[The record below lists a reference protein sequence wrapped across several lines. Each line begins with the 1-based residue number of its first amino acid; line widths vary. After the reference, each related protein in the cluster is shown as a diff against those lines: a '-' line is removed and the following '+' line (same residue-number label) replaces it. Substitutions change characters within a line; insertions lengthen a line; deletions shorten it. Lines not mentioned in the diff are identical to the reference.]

1 MTYKRIHNFNAGPA
15 ALPIEVLEE
24 IKTDLIDYKGN
35 GLSVLEMSHRS
46 KAYDEIIKNAEK
58 DMREL
63 LGIPDNYTVM
73 FLQGGATLQ
82 FAMVPLNLLPDNK
95 PADYIN
101 TGTWSTKA
109 IEEAQKLGKTPRVI
123 ASSEDKEFTYIPKNF
138 TINKDSAYL
147 HITSNNTIR
156 GTEWQS
162 FPETN
167 GIDLVCDM
175 SSDFCS
181 RPVDVKKFALIYA
194 GAQKNV
200 GPAGATVVIIRND
213 LLERSPKNIPTMCN
227 YKIMAKEPSLYN
239 TPPAFTIYVI
249 GLVMKYL
256 KKIGGL
262 EKMYEM
268 NKAKAKILYDRLDKN
283 DFYRGTVEKD
293 SRSLMNI
300 PFRLKNEQLEEK
312 FLKEAKAAGM
322 EGLKGH
328 RSVGG
333 VRASLYNAVPKE
345 SVQALVNFMDE
356 FEKKNS

>member
-1 MTYKRIHNFNAGPA
+1 MEKRIHNFNAGPA
-15 ALPIEVLEE
+15 ALPMEVLEE
-24 IKTDLIDYKGN
+24 AQKNLINHKGQ

-46 KAYDEIIKNAEK
+46 KEYDAILKEAEK
-58 DMREL
+58 DMKEL

-82 FAMVPLNLLPDNK
+82 FAMVPLNILPEGK
-95 PADYIN
+95 SADYIN

-109 IEEAQKLGKTPRVI
+109 IEEAQKLGKTVKVI

-138 TINKDSAYL
+138 SISPDAAYL

-162 FPETN
+162 FPET
-167 GIDLVCDM
+167 GKVDLVCDM

-200 GPAGATVVIIRND
+200 GPAGATVVIMRND
-213 LLERSPKNIPTMCN
+213 LIEKSPKNIPTMCN

-239 TPPAFTIYVI
+239 TPPCFTIYVI
-249 GLVMKYL
+249 GLVLKWL

-262 EKMYEM
+262 AKMQEL
-268 NKAKAKILYDRLDKN
+268 NVAKAKVLYDRLDRN
-283 DFYRGTVEKD
+283 DFYRGTVAKD

-300 PFRLKNEQLEEK
+300 PFRLKSEELEEK
-312 FLKEAKAAGM
+312 FLKEAKAHDM
-322 EGLKGH
+322 VGLKGH

-333 VRASLYNAVPKE
+333 IRASFYNAVPME
-345 SVQALVNFMDE
+345 SAKALVAFMDE
-356 FEKKNS
+356 FEKKNG

>member
-1 MTYKRIHNFNAGPA
+1 
-15 ALPIEVLEE
+15 
-24 IKTDLIDYKGN
+24 
-35 GLSVLEMSHRS
+35 MSHRS
-46 KAYDEIIKNAEK
+46 KEYDAILKEAEK
-58 DMREL
+58 DLKEL

-82 FAMVPLNLLPDNK
+82 FAMVALNLLPDGK
-95 PADYIN
+95 SADYIN
-101 TGTWSTKA
+101 TGVWSTKA
-109 IEEAQKLGKTPRVI
+109 IEEAQKLGKTVKVI
-123 ASSEDKEFTYIPKNF
+123 ASSEDKEFTYIPEKF
-138 TINKDSAYL
+138 TISPDAAYL
-147 HITSNNTIR
+147 HVTSNNTIR
-156 GTEWQS
+156 GTEWQK
-162 FPETN
+162 FPET
-167 GIDLVCDM
+167 GTVDLVCDM

-213 LLERSPKNIPTMCN
+213 LLEKSPKNIPTMCN

-239 TPPAFTIYVI
+239 TPPCFTIYMI
-249 GLVMKYL
+249 GLVLKWL

-262 EKMYEM
+262 SKMQEI
-268 NKAKAKILYDRLDKN
+268 NIAKAKILYDRLDKN
-283 DFYRGTVEKD
+283 DFYRGTVAKN

-300 PFRLKNEQLEEK
+300 PFRLKTEELEEK
-312 FLKEAKAAGM
+312 FLKEAKALTM

-333 VRASLYNAVPKE
+333 IRASLYNAVPLE
-345 SVQALVNFMDE
+345 SVKALVAFMDD